1 MKAKFLFTMFLGLLL
16 AFASTSC
23 KKLHDHDPHCKTL
36 VGKWNGYYLIDSS
49 KARFDLPPLANS
61 TQLNPIEF
69 TTTRLTEYD
78 PQGVVIDTG
87 TYVLSP
93 DFKTLTVHSN
103 LSGENGLVFTIDQ
116 GKSNC
121 HHVEMTFSAPLP
133 PTGDLTK
140 LRFVMD
146 RE

>member
-23 KKLHDHDPHCKTL
+23 KKLHEHPECKTL
-36 VGKWNGYYLIDSS
+36 LGSWTGYYVIENDGSRLN
-49 KARFDLPPLANS
+49 APPLADPTRS
-61 TQLNPIEF
+61 NPITF
-69 TTTRLTEYD
+69 TATRLEEKSAD
-78 PQGVVIDTG
+78 GFVIDTG
-87 TYVLSP
+87 TYILSP

-116 GKSNC
+116 EKSDC

-133 PTGDLTK
+133 PPSGPLTK
-140 LRFVMD
+140 LRFIMQ
-146 RE
+146 R